1 MKENIKNELP
11 AEINEKLY
19 KRYKESFFGTFGKEY
34 AEKLL
39 NSEKEDMII
48 KGIYN
53 ALKYLELE
61 LSWDILCEEP
71 YIAITDA
78 YDWLENKMKKTEIN

>member
-19 KRYKESFFGTFGKEY
+19 KWHKERFFGTFGKEY

-39 NSEKEDMII
+39 NSEKISNACAEDII
-48 KGIYN
+48 NNSKELDPDIA
-53 ALKYLELE
+53 ALVNENF
-61 LSWDILCEEP
+61 WDLVRDDSTNFKEE
-71 YIAITDA
+71 
-78 YDWLENKMKKTEIN
+78 